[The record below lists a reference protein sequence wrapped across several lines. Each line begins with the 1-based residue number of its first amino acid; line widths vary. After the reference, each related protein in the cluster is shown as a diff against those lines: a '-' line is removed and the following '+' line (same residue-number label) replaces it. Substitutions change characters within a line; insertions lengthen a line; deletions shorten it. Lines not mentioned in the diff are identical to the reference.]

1 MKKRNLVLDPCVL
14 SILSLTALVSLG
26 CGDPAVDIPDDPE
39 SMSQPRH
46 PAWVRPISWMDAT
59 ATWAHRR
66 PRRRTGRR
74 RTGSRIRYEPAE

>member
-39 SMSQPRH
+39 SVVNRRH
-46 PAWVRPISWMDAT
+46 PAWVRPISWM
-59 ATWAHRR
+59 
-66 PRRRTGRR
+66 GRHSNPGPSKAQETDR
-74 RTGSRIRYEPAE
+74 ASANRIPDSV